1 MTAAPRIRVLIVD
14 DSAMVRR
21 VLTMG
26 LSADPAIEVM
36 AAVSNTAEA
45 WQLMQARRPDV
56 VTLDLEM
63 PGTDGLTFLSTYLP
77 EMPVPTVVI
86 SSLTRQGAEI
96 TLRAMEAGAVDVL
109 PKPLL
114 GPADGL
120 PSILP
125 EVCARVR
132 AAATA
137 RVASGRRLRRVPVP
151 PKPAMA
157 GAGGRGG
164 LVAIGSSTGGV
175 QALTRILPMFPAD
188 APPVLIVQ
196 HMPEGFTGPFAN
208 RLDSI
213 CAMQVREARDGD
225 DLMPGRILIAPGG
238 RTHME
243 LARKGRGFCVH
254 LREGDPVAYSRPS
267 VDVLFTSV
275 AHHAGAQA
283 AAALLTGM
291 GRDGAKGLLAI
302 RNAGGRT
309 VAQDEATSI
318 VFGMPMAATEVGAAE
333 AVLPLEAIPAR
344 LLQMLPAPPKP
355 APASGRAEQ

>member
-1 MTAAPRIRVLIVD
+1 MTAAPRIRVLVVD
-14 DSAMVRR
+14 DSAMVRK
-21 VLTMG
+21 VLCMG
-26 LSADPAIEVM
+26 LSADPAIEVVG
-36 AAVSNTAEA
+36 AVSNTADA
-45 WQLMQARRPDV
+45 WQMMQSLRPDV

-77 EMPVPTVVI
+77 QMPIPTVVI
-86 SSLTRQGAEI
+86 SSLTREGAEI

-114 GPADGL
+114 GPAGGL

-137 RVASGRRLRRVPVP
+137 RVVRGRRLRHDAGGAVPV
-151 PKPAMA
+151 AA
-157 GAGGRGG
+157 AGGRGG
-164 LVAIGSSTGGV
+164 LIAIGSSTGGV

-208 RLDSI
+208 RLDSV
-213 CAMQVREARDGD
+213 CAMRVREARDGD
-225 DLMPGRILIAPGG
+225 DLIPGHILIAPGG
-238 RTHME
+238 RTHMV
-243 LARKGRGFCVH
+243 LARKGGGFCVR
-254 LREGDPVAYSRPS
+254 LREGDPVSYSRPS

-283 AAALLTGM
+283 VAALLTGM
-291 GRDGAKGLLAI
+291 GRDGANGLLAI

-309 VAQDEATSI
+309 VAQDEATSV
-318 VFGMPMAATEVGAAE
+318 VFGMPMAAAGLGAAE
-333 AVLPLEAIPAR
+333 AVLPLQSIPAR

-355 APASGRAEQ
+355 APASARAEQ